1 MERVEIEPR
10 SLSQIAHFAYKPAL
24 NHSPRAHIRPIA
36 STTSKPPPIR
46 PSAPPATLTLEAH
59 MQNRKSKLLQLV
71 HERLTE
77 TETAKRTQSRRT
89 APTKTQ
95 SNRQNATHST
105 GPKTDEGKAKVSAN
119 ALKTGFFAH
128 VERLNPHDSPAY
140 QDAVDDLRLGLN
152 PDGPVE
158 EQLIRELA
166 MLRARLMRL
175 EAAEYALIC
184 SGIEQD
190 PGDAREVAAA
200 YLNNAAA
207 LAHLQK
213 AEVHLRRAYNRTWDR
228 LERMQKE
235 RHKLPLDQ
243 ALKQSQ
249 VWLKYYSQKGNGDL
263 AERTGPGETASNLS
277 SVVRDK
283 GVGAIRTNRPELIPQ
298 RHPAIDEKGNLIK
311 LQPGDPMCRSKDDG
325 FDVNT
330 NDSSGDAC

>member
-1 MERVEIEPR
+1 
-10 SLSQIAHFAYKPAL
+10 
-24 NHSPRAHIRPIA
+24 
-36 STTSKPPPIR
+36 
-46 PSAPPATLTLEAH
+46 

-158 EQLIRELA
+158 EQLIRELG
-166 MLRARLMRL
+166 MFRARLLRL

-184 SGIEQD
+184 SAIEQD
-190 PGDAREVAAA
+190 PSDAREIAAA
-200 YLNNAAA
+200 YLNNATA
-207 LAHLQK
+207 LEHLQK

-235 RHKLPLDQ
+235 RHKMPLDQ
-243 ALKQSQ
+243 ALKQTQ
-249 VWLKYYSQKGNGDL
+249 IYATQ
-263 AERTGPGETASNLS
+263 E
-277 SVVRDK
+277 
-283 GVGAIRTNRPELIPQ
+283 AIRTNRPELIPQ

-311 LQPGDPMCRSKDDG
+311 LHPGDPMYRPEEPDDKH
-325 FDVNT
+325 DNEHE
-330 NDSSGDAC
+330 DDWR